1 MADQS
6 HKEGTDFNYASITG
20 VSKSCFMQRTST
32 ILFISHA
39 EKQNSEELAT
49 YNQAHLRGEKM
60 QGLFLSSD
68 MENTKMYC
76 FLRILD

>member
-32 ILFISHA
+32 ILFISHV

-49 YNQAHLRGEKM
+49 YNQAHLREKKKCKGCFCA
-60 QGLFLSSD
+60 QIWKIQRCIAFL
-68 MENTKMYC
+68 E
-76 FLRILD
+76 F

>member
-6 HKEGTDFNYASITG
+6 HKEGTSFNNASITG

-32 ILFISHA
+32 ILFISHV

-49 YNQAHLRGEKM
+49 YNQAHLREKKIARAVFVLRY
-60 QGLFLSSD
+60 GKYKDALLS
-68 MENTKMYC
+68 
-76 FLRILD
+76 

>member
-6 HKEGTDFNYASITG
+6 HKEGNDFNYASITG

-32 ILFISHA
+32 ILFISHV

-49 YNQAHLRGEKM
+49 YNQAHLREKKNARAVFVLRY
-60 QGLFLSSD
+60 GKYKDALLS
-68 MENTKMYC
+68 
-76 FLRILD
+76 